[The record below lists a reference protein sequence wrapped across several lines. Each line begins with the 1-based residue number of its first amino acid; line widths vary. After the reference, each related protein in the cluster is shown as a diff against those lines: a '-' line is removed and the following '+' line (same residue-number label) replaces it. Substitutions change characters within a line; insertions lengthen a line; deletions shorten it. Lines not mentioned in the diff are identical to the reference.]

1 MDTGYCKPIHTSYS
15 YWFNIGPDGKLHRTD
30 LHETPASKFCI
41 EKELTELE
49 EEEEENSGNYE
60 KTPFVFYCAETPSQT
75 TSTMTSTKITKSTT
89 AVVSST
95 MPTNTTTRTSS
106 DIFGFLMAA
115 FSSEFIRTSLLSF

>member
-1 MDTGYCKPIHTSYS
+1 MPIHTSYS

-49 EEEEENSGNYE
+49 EEEENSGNYE
-60 KTPFVFYCAETPSQT
+60 KTPFVFYCAETPTQT
-75 TSTMTSTKITKSTT
+75 TSTMTSTKITKPTT

-115 FSSEFIRTSLLSF
+115 FSSEFIRTSLWSF